1 MIRSL
6 RERVLPQKMACATFQ
21 VMKHWR
27 GRMTD
32 TLEDR
37 LARILPGG
45 KGVWIPMDH
54 GVGEYPEAGLER
66 MDSTVD
72 SVIEGG
78 ADAIVLHK
86 GVLSQQAD
94 RTGWG
99 GFVCHVSASTVH
111 GGPRSQ
117 SKVSVANAEEC
128 WQRGA
133 MGVSG
138 QVNLGDEAEPEMIS
152 QLGTLTT
159 EAFPLGMPVLGMIY
173 PRGPNLKIADDDDTG
188 GVAHAARIAWELG
201 CNVVK
206 VPWTGSAD
214 SFHQVTEAVPIP
226 VLIAGGPRGIPF
238 RELLDI
244 VEAAMGVGG
253 SGVCMGRQVF
263 GTDDTAAHVAA
274 LRVIIHDGASA
285 AEAAELLG

>member
-1 MIRSL
+1 
-6 RERVLPQKMACATFQ
+6 
-21 VMKHWR
+21 
-27 GRMTD
+27 MTD
-32 TLEDR
+32 TFEDR

-78 ADAIVLHK
+78 ADAIILHK

-173 PRGPNLKIADDDDTG
+173 PRGPNLKIADYDDTG
-188 GVAHAARIAWELG
+188 GVAHAARTAWERG
-201 CNVVK
+201 ER
-206 VPWTGSAD
+206 
-214 SFHQVTEAVPIP
+214 FEAKTWQAKPPQP
-226 VLIAGGPRGIPF
+226 VLSTCWLSTPLSRTI
-238 RELLDI
+238 
-244 VEAAMGVGG
+244 
-253 SGVCMGRQVF
+253 
-263 GTDDTAAHVAA
+263 
-274 LRVIIHDGASA
+274 ASA
-285 AEAAELLG
+285 PPSITESTVESILSRPASGYSPTPWSIGIQTPLPPGRIRASLSSKVSVMRPRQCFIT

>member
-1 MIRSL
+1 
-6 RERVLPQKMACATFQ
+6 
-21 VMKHWR
+21 
-27 GRMTD
+27 MTD

-117 SKVSVANAEEC
+117 AKVSVANAEEC

-152 QLGTLTT
+152 QLGALTT
-159 EAFPLGMPVLGMIY
+159 EAFPLGM
-173 PRGPNLKIADDDDTG
+173 GPNLKIADDDDTG

-201 CNVVK
+201 CSVVK

-226 VLIAGGPRGIPF
+226 VLIAGGPRAIPF
-238 RELLDI
+238 REILDI

-274 LRVIIHDGASA
+274 LRAIIHDGASA